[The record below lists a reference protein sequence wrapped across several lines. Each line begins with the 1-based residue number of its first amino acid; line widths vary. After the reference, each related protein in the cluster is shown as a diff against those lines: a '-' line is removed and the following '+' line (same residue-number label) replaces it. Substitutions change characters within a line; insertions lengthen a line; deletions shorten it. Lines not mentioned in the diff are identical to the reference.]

1 LRALGAV
8 VVLGALLAAQAAD
21 AATIRVAVPSLADPE
36 IAWNLWRHARP
47 DLCRPPQRVDPLRWR
62 LSCHGAPAL
71 ADRLRQFGAVRVRGD
86 RIDIRTATRW
96 DALPRY
102 LEYLP
107 VGGTSR
113 FRAVSAGPGR
123 IVATRPGLR
132 LEFVRM
138 EPHAAVAAFERGEVD
153 VAPVPLG
160 DIRWTQSRP
169 GLRRSL
175 RLRPLDAVDVVRLD
189 PGLPVAMRRAYWLT
203 ADRVDFSLLASD
215 GIGRPAF
222 GLLHG
227 SPRVTPKEVRD
238 ARDEIATLP
247 TRAVAVTGEA
257 ELASIAVADWRALG
271 LRPLV
276 SARGRSR
283 FVRLTALYPGADG
296 LLRALEPRLPA
307 RPLASVDARLRRD
320 ATVVPLAW
328 AVGARLVSRRVR
340 GWSQDALG
348 RADYLR
354 VRVTSPRR

>member
-1 LRALGAV
+1 MLAV
-8 VVLGALLAAQAAD
+8 QAAD

-47 DLCRPPQRVDPLRWR
+47 DLCRRPQRIDALHWR
-62 LSCHGAPAL
+62 ISCRSAPAI
-71 ADRLRQFGAVRVRGD
+71 ADGLGRFGAVRVRGD
-86 RIDIRTATRW
+86 RIDLRTAARW

-113 FRAVSAGPGR
+113 FRGVSAGPGR

-138 EPHAAVAAFERGEVD
+138 EPHAAVAAFERGAVD

-169 GLRRSL
+169 RLRPLL
-175 RLRPLDAVDVVRLD
+175 RLRPLDALDVVRLD
-189 PGLPVAMRRAYWLT
+189 PRLPVALRRAYWLT
-203 ADRVDFSLLASD
+203 ADRADFSLLASD

-238 ARDEIATLP
+238 ARDGIPALP
-247 TRAVAVTGEA
+247 TRAVAVAGDA
-257 ELASIAVADWRALG
+257 EFASIPVADWRALG

-276 SARGRSR
+276 SAHGRSR
-283 FVRLTALYPGADG
+283 FERLAALYPGADG

-307 RPLASVDARLRRD
+307 RPPASVDARLRLD

-328 AVGARLVSRRVR
+328 AVGARLVSRRLR
-340 GWSQDALG
+340 GWRQDALG

-354 VRVTSPRR
+354 ARVTSRRR